1 MKIYKIGLKVHNYEK
16 ITKKDIQNYA
26 DDSVSII
33 IVGNKLDLVN
43 EA

>member
-1 MKIYKIGLKVHNYEK
+1 MKIYKIGLKVLQK
-16 ITKKDIQNYA
+16 INQDIKNYA
-26 DDSVSII
+26 DDSVVIV